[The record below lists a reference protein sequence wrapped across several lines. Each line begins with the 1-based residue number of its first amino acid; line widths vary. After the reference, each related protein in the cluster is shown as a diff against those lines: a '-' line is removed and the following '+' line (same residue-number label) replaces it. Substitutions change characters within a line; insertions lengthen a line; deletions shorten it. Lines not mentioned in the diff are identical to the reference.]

1 MVRRQVGA
9 GPRPLAATV
18 AAALLVALAISLVA
32 TAAASAAN
40 RRVAIGDYRWS
51 QPDLQLDLGE
61 HVTWYWVGPDTMHSV
76 TGISSSARGLDSD
89 PTTNQPQ
96 HPIGDSFQLSFDTPG
111 TYTFQCKLHSSVGGT
126 IEVSS
131 DPGNPHRE
139 VDPIPQSNVDL
150 TAPRVNGAE
159 LERKRLHKRRG
170 ARLRFALDER
180 SVLDAD
186 YYRIRHDR
194 KHFEGWAE
202 WNGHIGYNSIRFGS
216 RERHFRA
223 PPGRY
228 VALLRA
234 TDEANNASP
243 AKRLHFRI
251 ARAGHG

>member
-18 AAALLVALAISLVA
+18 AAALLVALAIALVA

-51 QPDLQLDLGE
+51 LPDMQLDLGE

-76 TGISSSARGLDSD
+76 TGISPDSHGLDSD

-96 HPIGDSFQLSFDTPG
+96 HPIGDSFQLSFDRPG

-126 IEVSS
+126 INVSS
-131 DPGNPHRE
+131 TPGDPNTE
-139 VDPIPQSNVDL
+139 VDPIPRSHVDL
-150 TAPRVNGAE
+150 TAPTINETA
-159 LERKRLHKRRG
+159 LESKRLHKRRG

-180 SVLDAD
+180 STVDAD
-186 YYRIRHDR
+186 YYRFKQGR
-194 KHFEGWAE
+194 KHFEGYAE
-202 WNGHIGYNSIRFGS
+202 WSGHIGYNSIRFGS

-234 TDEANNASP
+234 TDEANNASH
-243 AKRLHFRI
+243 AKRLRFRI
-251 ARAGHG
+251 VRAKRR